1 MGRGEGSISGKT
13 NRLINFHASSL
24 LPPTKKIRLRIN
36 QGFEIAKK
44 HALAFLDDFKRPLP
58 GGADDPASTPDGRD
72 ALRLV
77 ARTALRTKLS
87 ESLADALAG
96 VVLDAVLTIRRKG
109 EPIDLFMVE
118 IMHMVRNE
126 QL

>member
-1 MGRGEGSISGKT
+1 MGGGSISRRRRRRRRKKT
-13 NRLINFHASSL
+13 NSL
-24 LPPTKKIRLRIN
+24 TLDFPFFPHKKKHLK

-44 HALAFLDDFKRPLP
+44 HALAFLEDFKRPLP
-58 GGADDPASTPDGRD
+58 GGTDDPASTPDGRD

-87 ESLADALAG
+87 EALADALAG
-96 VVLDAVLTIRRKG
+96 VVLDAVLTVRRPG

-118 IMHMVRNE
+118 IMHMVRLE
-126 QL
+126 